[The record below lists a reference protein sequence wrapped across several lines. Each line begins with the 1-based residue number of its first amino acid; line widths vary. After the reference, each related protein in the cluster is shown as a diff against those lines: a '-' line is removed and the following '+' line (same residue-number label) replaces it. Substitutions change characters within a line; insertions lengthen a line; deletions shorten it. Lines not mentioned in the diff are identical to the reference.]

1 MVTLNMLIIYK
12 IGSNWLYPKL
22 PHIPYI
28 TSLIQQ
34 VIKTS
39 EQIRTLSA
47 CDVLQMQSSVKTREF
62 TQHEANSAQ
71 VFSSNQVLSEHPLC
85 TC

>member
-1 MVTLNMLIIYK
+1 M
-12 IGSNWLYPKL
+12 
-22 PHIPYI
+22 
-28 TSLIQQ
+28 
-34 VIKTS
+34 KTS

-47 CDVLQMQSSVKTREF
+47 RDVLQMQSSVKTREF